1 MLEVPEPEMA
11 AVQPSVA
18 INPPVG
24 IDVGL
29 LRLLTL
35 SDGTELDNPRWLRS
49 SLQQLRRAQ
58 RKLSRRPK
66 GSRRRRKARQQV
78 ALLHEPV
85 ANTRKDFWHKT
96 TRTLVNA
103 YGAMALEEL
112 SLNFMLQNGHLSL
125 SAHDAGLGRFDA
137 LLDSKAGNA
146 GCQIV
151 RVDPAYTSQAC
162 SGCGALVK
170 KDLSVRVH
178 CCPHCGL
185 VIDRDLNAARNIFKL
200 AFECA
205 RIGRSGVN
213 VAPLLMPSGMGKGKR
228 SLRSSRL

>member
-1 MLEVPEPEMA
+1 LL
-11 AVQPSVA
+11 
-18 INPPVG
+18 
-24 IDVGL
+24 GL
-29 LRLLTL
+29 LTH
-35 SDGTELDNPRWLRS
+35 SDGTEIDNPRWLRS
-49 SLQQLRRAQ
+49 SLRQLRKAQ

-66 GSRRRRKARQQV
+66 GSRRRGKARQQV

-85 ANTRKDFWHKT
+85 ANTRQDFWHKT

-103 YGAMALEEL
+103 YGAIALEDL

-146 GCQIV
+146 GCRIV
-151 RVDPAYTSQAC
+151 RVDPAYTSQVC
-162 SGCGALVK
+162 SGCGALVEK
-170 KDLSVRVH
+170 ALSVRVH
-178 CCPHCGL
+178 GCPHCGL
-185 VIDRDLNAARNIFKL
+185 TIDRDVNAARNIYFL

-213 VAPLLMPSGMGKGKR
+213 VDPLPALSGAGKVMR
-228 SLRSSRL
+228 SLRSRLL